1 MTTHHPRQFPVI
13 LMTGKATRLPLPF
26 LCPLIPLSTTGTP
39 GTGKS
44 TTAALLASSS
54 SIPLVHLN
62 ISDIVKENSFHE
74 GWDEEWNSWTLDE
87 DRLLDHLED
96 IINPRDAPATT
107 ERAWIV
113 TSHAHPGFDVGFII
127 DHHSPSMYPERWIDL
142 AVVLRTD
149 NEILYRRLEDRNYKP
164 NKIQENVSAEIMEVI
179 PAETRESYEPEIVVE
194 LRSDGLI
201 EHEMDDNVRRI
212 EEWCVN
218 WIKNSGERDQAQ
230 ADEDAEESDE

>member
-13 LMTGKATRLPLPF
+13 LM
-26 LCPLIPLSTTGTP
+26 TGTP

-44 TTAALLASSS
+44 TTAALLASTS
-54 SIPLVHLN
+54 SIPLKHLN

-74 GWDEEWNSWTLDE
+74 GWDEEWSSWTLDE
-87 DRLLDHLED
+87 DRLLDYLED
-96 IINPRDAPATT
+96 VINPRDAPATT
-107 ERAWIV
+107 
-113 TSHAHPGFDVGFII
+113 GFII

-149 NEILYRRLEDRNYKP
+149 NEILYRRLEERNYKP

-179 PAETRESYEPEIVVE
+179 PAETRESYEAEIVVE
-194 LRSDGLI
+194 LRSDGVDDG
-201 EHEMDDNVRRI
+201 EMDENVKRI

-218 WIKNSGERDQAQ
+218 WVKDNEHRGTEPA
-230 ADEDAEESDE
+230 AGNDESE